1 MAGNM
6 IFKSAAAAGLCIA
19 VLSTTAC
26 QKDSNPASSAGNPT
40 PTLKKAPAALK
51 QGPTAEELTA
61 GMVQAAPQGK
71 SPLALDMKFDLGS
84 RPQVGR
90 PLEVNVALIPQMAG
104 GPVSLQVTGSTG
116 FASAE
121 ASLFEIP
128 DMEPGEVY
136 RHTLNLTPS
145 SEGLQVVNVT
155 VSVKH
160 EDANDSKVFSIPVIV
175 DVK

>member
-1 MAGNM
+1 M

-19 VLSTTAC
+19 VLSGTAC

-51 QGPTAEELTA
+51 KGPTAEELTA

-104 GPVSLQVTGSTG
+104 GPVSLQVTGSSG

-121 ASLFEIP
+121 AAAFEIP

-136 RHTLNLTPS
+136 RHTLKLTPS

-160 EDANDSKVFSIPVIV
+160 EDVNDSKLLSIPVIV

>member
-1 MAGNM
+1 M

-19 VLSTTAC
+19 VLIGTAC
-26 QKDSNPASSAGNPT
+26 QKDSNPAAPAGNATLT
-40 PTLKKAPAALK
+40 PKKAPAALK
-51 QGPTAEELTA
+51 NGPTAEELTA

-71 SPLALDMKFDLGS
+71 SLLALDMKFDLGS
-84 RPQVGR
+84 RPQLGR

-104 GPVSLQVTGSTG
+104 GPASLQVTGSTG

-121 ASLFEIP
+121 TGVLEIP
-128 DMEPGEVY
+128 DLVPGEVY
-136 RHTLNLTPS
+136 RHTLKLTPN

-155 VSVKH
+155 VSVKQ
-160 EDANDSKVFSIPVIV
+160 EDVNDSKVFSIPVIV

>member
-1 MAGNM
+1 M
-6 IFKSAAAAGLCIA
+6 ILKSAAAAGLCIA
-19 VLSTTAC
+19 VLFGTAC
-26 QKDSNPASSAGNPT
+26 QKDPNPAASAGNPSPT
-40 PTLKKAPAALK
+40 PKKAQTAVK
-51 QGPTAEELTA
+51 KGPTAEELTA

-121 ASLFEIP
+121 AGAFEIP

-136 RHTLNLTPS
+136 RHTLKLTPS

-160 EDANDSKVFSIPVIV
+160 EDVNDSKVFSIPVIV